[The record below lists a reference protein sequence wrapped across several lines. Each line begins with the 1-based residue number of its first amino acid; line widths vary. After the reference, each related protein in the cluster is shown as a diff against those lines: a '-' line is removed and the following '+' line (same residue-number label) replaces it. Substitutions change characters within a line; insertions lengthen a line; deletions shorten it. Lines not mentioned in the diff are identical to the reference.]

1 MENEGGVQW
10 WMFSDEDKVEGSFR
24 WWMFGSED
32 EVEGGIYR
40 NNVRCLKLTI

>member
-1 MENEGGVQW
+1 MENEDGVQW
-10 WMFSDEDKVEGSFR
+10 WMFSDEDEVEGSFR